1 MCFLVLAREK
11 TWLWDPPNHE
21 DAAISKGNQRIR
33 MICRIARAAKQ
44 FVGCRKVNSKKTT
57 PGDNRNIVPLCVLKG
72 ENLMLRQT
80 IAELIVLFFCYS
92 VAGWCME
99 VILKYIQF
107 HRFINRGFLIGPYCP
122 IYGSG
127 AVVVTVL
134 VGGLI
139 GNASYIVTFL
149 ASFVLCGV
157 LEYFVSWYMEKMFHA
172 RWWDYSQKPMN
183 LHGRIWIGNLVL
195 FGIGGVAIVKLIDPV
210 LMKWIHAIPQWILYT
225 LSGAIVMLMIWD
237 NIVSHIAFN
246 LVKKEID
253 GVEAD
258 NSEEVSTKVRQL
270 LREDPVL
277 LRRIG
282 EAYPNLEV
290 KSKELAKKLKAQA
303 EAVQES
309 VEEKKQAVADAVA
322 EGKLAAEAAAEE
334 RRLAAEERKQLVQE
348 AVEEKKIAF
357 EEKKQ
362 AVALAVS
369 KAQQKRQS
377 EEAFRARMKKA
388 DQKKREEKIRKG
400 NKK

>member
-1 MCFLVLAREK
+1 
-11 TWLWDPPNHE
+11 
-21 DAAISKGNQRIR
+21 
-33 MICRIARAAKQ
+33 
-44 FVGCRKVNSKKTT
+44 
-57 PGDNRNIVPLCVLKG
+57 
-72 ENLMLRQT
+72 MLRQT

-157 LEYFVSWYMEKMFHA
+157 LEYF
-172 RWWDYSQKPMN
+172 
-183 LHGRIWIGNLVL
+183 
-195 FGIGGVAIVKLIDPV
+195 VAIVKLIDPV

-282 EAYPNLEV
+282 EAYPNLEIN
-290 KSKELAKKLKAQA
+290 SKKFAEKLKAQA

>member
-1 MCFLVLAREK
+1 
-11 TWLWDPPNHE
+11 
-21 DAAISKGNQRIR
+21 
-33 MICRIARAAKQ
+33 
-44 FVGCRKVNSKKTT
+44 
-57 PGDNRNIVPLCVLKG
+57 
-72 ENLMLRQT
+72 MLRQT

-270 LREDPVL
+270 LRE
-277 LRRIG
+277 
-282 EAYPNLEV
+282 
-290 KSKELAKKLKAQA
+290 KLKAQA

>member
-1 MCFLVLAREK
+1 
-11 TWLWDPPNHE
+11 
-21 DAAISKGNQRIR
+21 
-33 MICRIARAAKQ
+33 
-44 FVGCRKVNSKKTT
+44 
-57 PGDNRNIVPLCVLKG
+57 
-72 ENLMLRQT
+72 MLRQT

-99 VILKYIQF
+99 VTLKYIQF

-149 ASFVLCGV
+149 ASFVLCGA
-157 LEYFVSWYMEKMFHA
+157 LEYFVSWYMEKLFHA

-183 LHGRIWIGNLVL
+183 LHGRIWIGNLIL
-195 FGIGGVAIVKLIDPV
+195 FGIGGVAIVKLIDPF
-210 LMKWIHAIPQWILYT
+210 LMKWIHMIPQWILYS

-258 NSEEVSTKVRQL
+258 NSEEVSTKVRAL

-290 KSKELAKKLKAQA
+290 RSKKFVEKIKEQA

-309 VEEKKQAVADAVA
+309 VEEKKQAVQEAVEEKKQAVQTAVEEKKQAVQDAVVESKQA
-322 EGKLAAEAAAEE
+322 MQEAAIE
-334 RRLAAEERKQLVQE
+334 RKLAAEERKQLVQD
-348 AVEEKKIAF
+348 AVEEKKQQVAD
-357 EEKKQ
+357 
-362 AVALAVS
+362 AVT
-369 KAQQKRQS
+369 KAQQKRQA
-377 EEAFRARMKKA
+377 EEAFRKRMQTA
-388 DQKKREEKIRKG
+388 EQKKREEKMR
-400 NKK
+400 NKQNKEKKK

>member
-1 MCFLVLAREK
+1 
-11 TWLWDPPNHE
+11 
-21 DAAISKGNQRIR
+21 
-33 MICRIARAAKQ
+33 
-44 FVGCRKVNSKKTT
+44 
-57 PGDNRNIVPLCVLKG
+57 
-72 ENLMLRQT
+72 MLRQT

-99 VILKYIQF
+99 VTLKYIQF

-139 GNASYIVTFL
+139 GNASYFITFL
-149 ASFVLCGV
+149 ASFVLCGA
-157 LEYFVSWYMEKMFHA
+157 LEYFVSWYMEKLFHA

-183 LHGRIWIGNLVL
+183 LHGRIWIGNLIL
-195 FGIGGVAIVKLIDPV
+195 FGIGGVAIVKLIDPF
-210 LMKWIHAIPQWILYT
+210 LMKWIHMIPQWILYS

-290 KSKELAKKLKAQA
+290 RSKRIVEKIKEQA

-309 VEEKKQAVADAVA
+309 VEEKKQAVQEAVEEKKQAVQTAVEEKKQAVQDAVVESRQA
-322 EGKLAAEAAAEE
+322 MQEASIE
-334 RRLAAEERKQLVQE
+334 RKLAAEERKQLVQD

-362 AVALAVS
+362 QVADAVT
-369 KAQQKRQS
+369 KAQQKRQA
-377 EEAFRARMKKA
+377 EDAFYKRMQKA
-388 DQKKREEKIRKG
+388 EQKKREEKIR
-400 NKK
+400 NKQNKEKKK

>member
-1 MCFLVLAREK
+1 
-11 TWLWDPPNHE
+11 
-21 DAAISKGNQRIR
+21 
-33 MICRIARAAKQ
+33 
-44 FVGCRKVNSKKTT
+44 
-57 PGDNRNIVPLCVLKG
+57 
-72 ENLMLRQT
+72 MLRQT

-99 VILKYIQF
+99 VVLKYIQF

-282 EAYPNLEV
+282 EAYPNLEIN
-290 KSKELAKKLKAQA
+290 SKKFAEKLKAQA

-322 EGKLAAEAAAEE
+322 EGKLAAEAAAEAPGTLIPVCPAVHNTPAGTIPAGVFFISCAKIYNPLLVPLPQNPYDN
-334 RRLAAEERKQLVQE
+334 RGTFIKRKRLPW
-348 AVEEKKIAF
+348 
-357 EEKKQ
+357 
-362 AVALAVS
+362 
-369 KAQQKRQS
+369 QS
-377 EEAFRARMKKA
+377 IIPMPPDACPCPGGKS
-388 DQKKREEKIRKG
+388 
-400 NKK
+400 

>member
-1 MCFLVLAREK
+1 
-11 TWLWDPPNHE
+11 
-21 DAAISKGNQRIR
+21 
-33 MICRIARAAKQ
+33 
-44 FVGCRKVNSKKTT
+44 
-57 PGDNRNIVPLCVLKG
+57 
-72 ENLMLRQT
+72 MLRQT

-282 EAYPNLEV
+282 EAYPNLEIN
-290 KSKELAKKLKAQA
+290 SKKFAEKLKAQA

-348 AVEEKKIAF
+348 AVEEKKISF

>member
-1 MCFLVLAREK
+1 MGLQPKANESAWPYLDWKLGIIWNWRC
-11 TWLWDPPNHE
+11 
-21 DAAISKGNQRIR
+21 GNCKADRSSFDEMDSCHSAVDSLYAVR
-33 MICRIARAAKQ
+33 C
-44 FVGCRKVNSKKTT
+44 N
-57 PGDNRNIVPLCVLKG
+57 
-72 ENLMLRQT
+72 
-80 IAELIVLFFCYS
+80 CY
-92 VAGWCME
+92 ADDLG
-99 VILKYIQF
+99 
-107 HRFINRGFLIGPYCP
+107 
-122 IYGSG
+122 
-127 AVVVTVL
+127 
-134 VGGLI
+134 
-139 GNASYIVTFL
+139 
-149 ASFVLCGV
+149 
-157 LEYFVSWYMEKMFHA
+157 
-172 RWWDYSQKPMN
+172 
-183 LHGRIWIGNLVL
+183 
-195 FGIGGVAIVKLIDPV
+195 
-210 LMKWIHAIPQWILYT
+210 
-225 LSGAIVMLMIWD
+225 
-237 NIVSHIAFN
+237 FN

-282 EAYPNLEV
+282 EAYPNLEIN
-290 KSKELAKKLKAQA
+290 SKKFAEKLKAQA

>member
-1 MCFLVLAREK
+1 
-11 TWLWDPPNHE
+11 
-21 DAAISKGNQRIR
+21 
-33 MICRIARAAKQ
+33 
-44 FVGCRKVNSKKTT
+44 
-57 PGDNRNIVPLCVLKG
+57 
-72 ENLMLRQT
+72 MLRQT

-99 VILKYIQF
+99 VTLKYIQF

-149 ASFVLCGV
+149 ASFILCGV

-210 LMKWIHAIPQWILYT
+210 LMKWIHAIPQWILYE

-290 KSKELAKKLKAQA
+290 KS
-303 EAVQES
+303 S
-309 VEEKKQAVADAVA
+309 
-322 EGKLAAEAAAEE
+322 
-334 RRLAAEERKQLVQE
+334 R
-348 AVEEKKIAF
+348 
-357 EEKKQ
+357 
-362 AVALAVS
+362 
-369 KAQQKRQS
+369 
-377 EEAFRARMKKA
+377 
-388 DQKKREEKIRKG
+388 
-400 NKK
+400 

>member
-1 MCFLVLAREK
+1 MLNVWETWFLYLVIYSFIGWAYES
-11 TWLWDPPNHE
+11 TVCYVAE
-21 DAAISKGNQRIR
+21 
-33 MICRIARAAKQ
+33 
-44 FVGCRKVNSKKTT
+44 RKLV
-57 PGDNRNIVPLCVLKG
+57 
-72 ENLMLRQT
+72 
-80 IAELIVLFFCYS
+80 
-92 VAGWCME
+92 
-99 VILKYIQF
+99 
-107 HRFINRGFLIGPYCP
+107 NRGFLNGPVCP
-122 IYGSG
+122 IYGVG
-127 AVVVTVL
+127 AVAVIAL
-134 VGGLI
+134 LNPLK
-139 GNASYIVTFL
+139 GNIL
-149 ASFVLCGV
+149 ALFFSSATLTTT
-157 LEYFVSWYMEKMFHA
+157 LEYVTSWLMETLLHA

-282 EAYPNLEV
+282 EAYPNLEIN
-290 KSKELAKKLKAQA
+290 SKKFAEKLKAQA

>member
-1 MCFLVLAREK
+1 
-11 TWLWDPPNHE
+11 
-21 DAAISKGNQRIR
+21 
-33 MICRIARAAKQ
+33 
-44 FVGCRKVNSKKTT
+44 
-57 PGDNRNIVPLCVLKG
+57 
-72 ENLMLRQT
+72 
-80 IAELIVLFFCYS
+80 
-92 VAGWCME
+92 
-99 VILKYIQF
+99 
-107 HRFINRGFLIGPYCP
+107 
-122 IYGSG
+122 
-127 AVVVTVL
+127 
-134 VGGLI
+134 
-139 GNASYIVTFL
+139 
-149 ASFVLCGV
+149 
-157 LEYFVSWYMEKMFHA
+157 MEKMFHA

-270 LREDPVL
+270 LCEDPVL

-282 EAYPNLEV
+282 EAYPNLEIN
-290 KSKELAKKLKAQA
+290 SKKFAEKLKAQA

-362 AVALAVS
+362 AVAFAVS

>member
-1 MCFLVLAREK
+1 
-11 TWLWDPPNHE
+11 
-21 DAAISKGNQRIR
+21 
-33 MICRIARAAKQ
+33 
-44 FVGCRKVNSKKTT
+44 
-57 PGDNRNIVPLCVLKG
+57 
-72 ENLMLRQT
+72 MLRQT

-282 EAYPNLEV
+282 EAYPNLEIN
-290 KSKELAKKLKAQA
+290 SKKFAEKLKAQ
-303 EAVQES
+303 
-309 VEEKKQAVADAVA
+309 A

>member
-1 MCFLVLAREK
+1 
-11 TWLWDPPNHE
+11 
-21 DAAISKGNQRIR
+21 
-33 MICRIARAAKQ
+33 
-44 FVGCRKVNSKKTT
+44 
-57 PGDNRNIVPLCVLKG
+57 
-72 ENLMLRQT
+72 MLRQT

-99 VILKYIQF
+99 VTLKYIQF

-149 ASFVLCGV
+149 ASFVLCGA
-157 LEYFVSWYMEKMFHA
+157 LEYFVSWYMEKLFHA

-183 LHGRIWIGNLVL
+183 LHGRIWIGNLIL
-195 FGIGGVAIVKLIDPV
+195 FGIGGVAIVKLIDPI
-210 LMKWIHAIPQWILYT
+210 LMKWIHMLPQWVLYS

-290 KSKELAKKLKAQA
+290 RSKKFVEKIKEQA

-309 VEEKKQAVADAVA
+309 VEEKKQAVQTVVEEKKQAVQDAVVESKQA
-322 EGKLAAEAAAEE
+322 MQEAAIE
-334 RRLAAEERKQLVQE
+334 RKLAAEERKQFVQD

-362 AVALAVS
+362 QVADAVT
-369 KAQQKRQS
+369 KAQQKRQA
-377 EEAFRARMKKA
+377 EDAFRKRMQNA
-388 DQKKREEKIRKG
+388 EQKKREEKIRNKE

>member
-1 MCFLVLAREK
+1 
-11 TWLWDPPNHE
+11 
-21 DAAISKGNQRIR
+21 
-33 MICRIARAAKQ
+33 
-44 FVGCRKVNSKKTT
+44 
-57 PGDNRNIVPLCVLKG
+57 
-72 ENLMLRQT
+72 MLRQT

-127 AVVVTVL
+127 AVIVTVM

-149 ASFVLCGV
+149 ASFVLCGA
-157 LEYFVSWYMEKMFHA
+157 LEYFVSWYMEKLFHA

-183 LHGRIWIGNLVL
+183 LHGRIWIGNLIL
-195 FGIGGVAIVKLIDPV
+195 FGIGGVAIVKLIDPF
-210 LMKWIHAIPQWILYT
+210 LMKGIHALPQWALYS

-258 NSEEVSTKVRQL
+258 NSEEVSTKVRAL

-290 KSKELAKKLKAQA
+290 RSKKIVEKIKEQT
-303 EAVQES
+303 EA
-309 VEEKKQAVADAVA
+309 
-322 EGKLAAEAAAEE
+322 
-334 RRLAAEERKQLVQE
+334 VQE
-348 AVEEKKIAF
+348 AVEEKKQAVQSAV

-362 AVALAVS
+362 AVQDAVIEGRQAVQDVVIEKKLAAEERKQFVQDTVEETKIALEEKKKEV
-369 KAQQKRQS
+369 AQIVTD
-377 EEAFRARMKKA
+377 A
-388 DQKKREEKIRKG
+388 QKKRQAEDALMKRMRAADQEKIEKRK
-400 NKK
+400 NKTQKGQKK

>member
-1 MCFLVLAREK
+1 
-11 TWLWDPPNHE
+11 
-21 DAAISKGNQRIR
+21 
-33 MICRIARAAKQ
+33 
-44 FVGCRKVNSKKTT
+44 
-57 PGDNRNIVPLCVLKG
+57 
-72 ENLMLRQT
+72 MLRQT

-99 VILKYIQF
+99 VTLKYIQF

-149 ASFVLCGV
+149 ASFVLCGA
-157 LEYFVSWYMEKMFHA
+157 LEYFVSWYMEKLFHA

-183 LHGRIWIGNLVL
+183 LHGRIWIGNLIL
-195 FGIGGVAIVKLIDPV
+195 FGIGGVAIVKLIDPF
-210 LMKWIHAIPQWILYT
+210 LMKWIHMLPQWILYS

-253 GVEAD
+253 GVKAD

-290 KSKELAKKLKAQA
+290 RSKKIVEKIKEQA

-309 VEEKKQAVADAVA
+309 VEEKKQA
-322 EGKLAAEAAAEE
+322 
-334 RRLAAEERKQLVQE
+334 VQE

-362 AVALAVS
+362 QVTDAVT
-369 KAQQKRQS
+369 KAQQKRQA
-377 EEAFRARMKKA
+377 EDAFYKRMQNA
-388 DQKKREEKIRKG
+388 EQKKREEK
-400 NKK
+400 